1 MTKEMLIKMGISEE
15 NAEKIAQEAEK
26 EAKQEQDSL
35 KSEIE
40 SMRTQLD
47 EAKGRIAEFEK
58 EDIEGIKAAAEEWRK
73 KYETETEQ
81 LKQTIADKE
90 YDFALEK
97 YMGGYKFSSDLA
109 RKAAVSAMREKKF
122 KLDDDGKFLGADDFM
137 AELEKNNPSAFD
149 SEEKG
154 VPVIMT
160 GTSKTES
167 FDTAARSIMG
177 LK

>member
-26 EAKQEQDSL
+26 EAKQAQDSL

-97 YMGGYKFSSDLA
+97 YMGGYKFSSELA
-109 RKAAVSAMREKKF
+109 KSAAMAAIREKKF
-122 KLDDDGKFLGADDFM
+122 KQDEGGGFVGADEFM
-137 AELEKNNPSAFD
+137 AELEKNNPSAFG
-149 SEEKG
+149 SAEEG
-154 VPVIMT
+154 IPVIMT

-167 FDTAARSIMG
+167 ATAAARSVMG